1 MTEPLKDKA
10 FVEANPN
17 DFRQAYHR
25 ASEYFRKFPGVAG
38 VGFGN
43 KRVGVDYKDNI
54 AFVIFVREKKKEEEL
69 PPEQRI
75 PPSFEGYPTDVR
87 VVEKGVA
94 EVCDNQT
101 KYDEIQGGIQI
112 MVEGTDAAGTLG
124 CIVKRRN
131 DRGRENVY
139 LLTNKHVL
147 YSPTKGAGA
156 DVKHPTKD
164 DDSLGPV
171 QPGGLYGSFPHPPDN
186 PASPTYFIDA
196 AIARI
201 NLDSVCS
208 GCTCSH
214 DTTTVAETSIV
225 DLQLNGVNTIADV
238 RDVRNDPDIVLHPQ
252 VFKVGRSTGKTAG
265 IVRVV
270 NAHLDADPPPDQ
282 VGAPGV
288 AGENTIYIEFDV
300 ASTPNG
306 LNCHHQARFTDA
318 GDSGSIVVD
327 ANNRVIGLHTHRGV
341 AQAPLVLI
349 PSHSCHIVPI
359 LDYLNICIPCTTGTS
374 HGSSKATDGSGL
386 NPIPLELGDFVIPD
400 HSIVFVSQADVTEE
414 EVGPLAFPVPA
425 PLSEE
430 EEVHMRELL
439 AKLRETE
446 RGRELHRAFRDVRR
460 EIGYLV
466 RNCRPVKVAWHRNQ
480 GPAFLAHVLNH
491 LKGHTAEIPNEVQG
505 VTLQILLLRMSELLK
520 VHGQDSLRRAIEQ
533 FGAELAEAA
542 PMIRNAEDCIAF
554 LRVGV
559 SEESL
564 HP

>member
-10 FVEANPN
+10 FVEANPD
-17 DFRQAYHR
+17 DFRQAYLR
-25 ASEYFRKFPGVAG
+25 ASEHFAKFPGVAG

-54 AFVIFVREKKKEEEL
+54 SFVIFVRDKKKEEDL

-94 EVCDNQT
+94 EICDNQT
-101 KYDEIQGGIQI
+101 KYEKIQGGIQI
-112 MVEGTDAAGTLG
+112 MVESGENDFHQGTLG

-156 DVKHPTKD
+156 DVKHPTQD

-171 QPGGLYGSFPHPPDN
+171 QPGGLYGNFPHPPND
-186 PASPTYFIDA
+186 PAAKSFFIDA

-214 DTTTVAETSIV
+214 DTTTVDETSIV

-238 RDVRNDPDIVLHPQ
+238 RDVRLDPDIMLHPQ

-282 VGAPGV
+282 EGAARV

-300 ASTPNG
+300 HSTPNG
-306 LNCHHQARFTDA
+306 LNCHNQARFTDA
-318 GDSGSIVVD
+318 GDSGSVVLD
-327 ANNRVIGLHTHRGV
+327 ANNRVIGLHTHRDIPIIS
-341 AQAPLVLI
+341 ALI
-349 PSHSCHIVPI
+349 PSHSCHIVPV

-374 HGSSKATDGSGL
+374 HGSSKATDGSGV
-386 NPIPLELGDFVIPD
+386 NPTSLELGDFVIPD
-400 HSIVFVSQADVTEE
+400 GDIVFASETAVAEE
-414 EVGPLAFPVPA
+414 GRERTFPAPV

-430 EEVHMRELL
+430 EEEHMRELL
-439 AKLRETE
+439 AALRETE
-446 RGRELHRAFRDVRR
+446 RGRELHRVFRDVRR

-491 LKGHTAEIPNEVQG
+491 LKGHTTEIPSEVQG
-505 VTLQILLLRMSELLK
+505 VSLQGLLLRMSEVLK
-520 VHGQDSLRRAIEQ
+520 VHGGDSLRRAIDQ
-533 FGAELAEAA
+533 YGAELAAAA
-542 PMIRNAEDCIAF
+542 PMIRTAEDCIDY
-554 LRVGV
+554 LRVSV
-559 SEESL
+559 N
-564 HP
+564 P